1 MKQLHGDFFGG
12 PVVKTSLSNAKGIGL
27 PFGWGAKIPHA
38 SWPKNWNIKQKQYS
52 DKLNKVF

>member
-12 PVVKTSLSNAKGIGL
+12 PVVKTSPSNAKGIGL

-38 SWPKNWNIKQKQYS
+38 SWPKN
-52 DKLNKVF
+52 